1 MARECY
7 VCKKR
12 KIVGGSITHRGKAK
26 KEGGIGLQLVKNV
39 KRTFKPNLQKIRI
52 KEENGSVKRALVC
65 TRCIRSGFIN
75 KA

>member
-7 VCKKR
+7 VCSKR
-12 KIVGGSITHRGKAK
+12 KVVGGSITHRGKAK
-26 KEGGIGLQLVKNV
+26 KDGGIGLQLVKNV

-52 KEENGSVKRALVC
+52 KENGGVKRALVC
-65 TRCIRSGFIN
+65 TRCIRSGFVS

>member
-12 KIVGGSITHRGKAK
+12 KIVGGSITHRGLAK
-26 KEGGIGLQLVKNV
+26 KDGGIGLQLVKNV

-52 KEENGSVKRALVC
+52 VEDGTKKRALVC
-65 TRCIRSGFIN
+65 TRCIRSGHVT